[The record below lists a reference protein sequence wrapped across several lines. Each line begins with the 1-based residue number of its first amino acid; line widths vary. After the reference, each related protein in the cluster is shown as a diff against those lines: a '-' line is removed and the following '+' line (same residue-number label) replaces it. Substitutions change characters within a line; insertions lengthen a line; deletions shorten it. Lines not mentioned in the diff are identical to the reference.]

1 MSSEGWLVGG
11 VAQADDEGEAM
22 ARLDRVGCGI
32 ITPSR
37 VLTVVYYCES
47 LMLLSEDMRCEAARG
62 ACVLGGNKT
71 MW

>member
-37 VLTVVYYCES
+37 VLTVVYYYES
-47 LMLLSEDMRCEAARG
+47 LMLRTSTTRRYAM
-62 ACVLGGNKT
+62 
-71 MW
+71 